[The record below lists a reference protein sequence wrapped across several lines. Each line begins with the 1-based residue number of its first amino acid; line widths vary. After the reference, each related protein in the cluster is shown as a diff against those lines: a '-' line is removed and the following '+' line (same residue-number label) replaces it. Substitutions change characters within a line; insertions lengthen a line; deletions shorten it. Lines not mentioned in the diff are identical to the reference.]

1 MAKVF
6 GMHMIGLRPGVK
18 GEAFETFFHE
28 KFAPLTQP
36 HGFKVYLLKRI
47 ALLSIQCM

>member
-18 GEAFETFFHE
+18 GEDFETFFRE
-28 KFAPLTQP
+28 KVAPVMRPKNCTE
-36 HGFKVYLLKRI
+36 
-47 ALLSIQCM
+47 

>member
-18 GEAFETFFHE
+18 GEDFETFFRE
-28 KFAPLTQP
+28 KSFVAWRMSRRTGIRSQI
-36 HGFKVYLLKRI
+36 VKRD
-47 ALLSIQCM
+47 S